1 MSSFEAIWDTGATR
15 SMVTQAV
22 IDACG
27 LKPSGKTTISHAEGE
42 TSDVDTFLVDIL
54 LPNEVLVKGVRVAR
68 AVLKDADV
76 LIGMDIITLGDFAVT
91 NVGGKTKFSFQF
103 PSQEDIDFAA
113 KTQRANLVNKSLPT
127 QEKRA
132 QANQRANKKKKSK
145 RK

>member
-1 MSSFEAIWDTGATR
+1 MVDEAYG
-15 SMVTQAV
+15 
-22 IDACG
+22 G
-27 LKPSGKTTISHAEGE
+27 EGKQISHAEGE

-103 PSQEDIDFAA
+103 PSRIFIAFPVYLSEILRFLSGEGIYLIRSIIEV
-113 KTQRANLVNKSLPT
+113 KGS
-127 QEKRA
+127 
-132 QANQRANKKKKSK
+132 
-145 RK
+145 